1 MIVGIVGGGQLAR
14 MLALAGTPLGLRF
27 VFLDPAEDAC
37 AAPLGEHLRG
47 SFDDLALLSQLAEQA
62 DVVTYEF
69 ENIPEASLRFL
80 ASRADVYPAV
90 HALATARDR
99 LSEKSL
105 FQQLEIPTVPFAP
118 IDSLEEMEQA
128 VDAFG
133 LPAILKT
140 RTMGYDGRGQ
150 VVLRTRADLRAAWK
164 RLGGVPL
171 VLEGFAD
178 FQRELSIIG
187 ARGRDGETQFYP
199 LAENVHRDGIL
210 HHSRSRPHDPA
221 EKQAQR
227 YAERV
232 MHELDYV
239 GVMALELF
247 EVGVDLVANEMAPRV
262 HNSGHWTI
270 EGAAISQF
278 ENHLRAILGLPLG
291 STDAIGFATMVNFV
305 GTMPEPAQLLTA
317 PALHLHCYDKA
328 PRPGRKIGHAT
339 ICSPT
344 QDLENLPDL
353 LKAITDVP
361 EHDVAKAENPNDP
374 AEPVQ
379 DLALAHT

>member
-14 MLALAGTPLGLRF
+14 MLVLAGTPLGLRF

-37 AAPLGEHLRG
+37 AAPLGEHLCG

-62 DVVTYEF
+62 DVITYEF
-69 ENIPEASLRFL
+69 ENIPEASLRLL
-80 ASRADVYPAV
+80 ASRADVYPGV
-90 HALATARDR
+90 RALATARDR

-118 IDSLEEMEQA
+118 IDSLEELEQV
-128 VDAFG
+128 VDAFD

-140 RTMGYDGRGQ
+140 RTMGYDGKGQ
-150 VVLRTRADLRAAWK
+150 VVLPTRADQRAAWK

-171 VLEGFAD
+171 ILEGFAD

-210 HHSRSRPHDPA
+210 RHSRSRPHDPA
-221 EKQAQR
+221 EQQAQR
-227 YAERV
+227 YAERI

-270 EGAAISQF
+270 EGAATSQF

-291 STDAIGFATMVNFV
+291 STDATGFATMVNFV

-353 LKAITDVP
+353 LKVIANVP
-361 EHDVAKAENPNDP
+361 EHDVA
-374 AEPVQ
+374 
-379 DLALAHT
+379 